1 MKKNDI
7 CKRIK
12 LTKMEKDFMIQ
23 LLSVFDENKDNMY
36 YEIDTDE
43 EAKEAY
49 DNLKIACGYPEEK
62 EMDEKTVEN
71 CLKILGS

>member
-1 MKKNDI
+1 MKKSDI

-23 LLSVFDENKDNMY
+23 LLSVFDENKDDMY
-36 YEIDTDE
+36 YEIDTDKQ
-43 EAKEAY
+43 AKKAY
-49 DNLKIACGYPEEK
+49 DNLKIACGYPKEE
-62 EMDEKTVEN
+62 EMNAETVEK

>member
-1 MKKNDI
+1 MMKEI
-7 CKRIK
+7 HKRIK
-12 LTKMEKDFMIQ
+12 FTEMEKKFMIQ
-23 LLSVFDENKDNMY
+23 LLSVFDENKDSMY

-49 DNLKIACGYPEEK
+49 DSLKIACEYPEET
-62 EMDEKTVEN
+62 EMDEKAVEN